1 MRRLFR
7 AILLTATVV
16 AVTACSPKNVKYISD
31 APADKSYQVT
41 VEAIKVQPYDKLSI
55 VIGTRSPEITS
66 TVNLPYVA
74 QRIGSMSNLT
84 SGINGYVSC
93 YTVDSKGEIDL
104 PELGKLKV
112 AGLTR
117 EAIAER
123 VGNAYK
129 SKGILSDMTVTV
141 EFVDFYVSVA
151 GEVTKPGRYAIERD
165 KTTILDALSMA
176 GDLTIMGRRD
186 NVAVVR
192 HENGR
197 EMVYRVNLC
206 SADSLFS
213 SPAYQIKQNDY
224 IYVEP
229 NNVRVR
235 QSTVNGNNVL
245 STSFWLSLASLLV
258 TIAVLIKK

>member
-7 AILLTATVV
+7 AILLVATVS
-16 AVTACSPKNVKYISD
+16 ALTACSPKNVKYISD
-31 APADKSYQVT
+31 APANQAYQVA
-41 VEAIKVQPYDKLSI
+41 VEPIKVQPYDKLSI

-74 QRIGSMSNLT
+74 QRVGVTSNT
-84 SGINGYVSC
+84 SSGINGQISC
-93 YTVDSKGEIDL
+93 YTVDSNGEVDL
-104 PELGKLKV
+104 PEVGKLKV
-112 AGLTR
+112 SGLTR

-123 VGNAYK
+123 VRTAYK
-129 SKGILSDMTVTV
+129 TKGILNDMTVTV

-151 GEVTKPGRYAIERD
+151 GEVARPGRYSIERD
-165 KTTILDALSMA
+165 KTTLLDALSMA

-192 HENGR
+192 SENGC
-197 EMVYRVNLC
+197 EKVYRVNLC
-206 SADSLFS
+206 HADSLFS
-213 SPAYQIKQNDY
+213 SPVFQIKQNDY

-229 NNVRVR
+229 NNVRAR